1 MLSETHSSVVYNERM
16 NNLLLNIIVVI
27 FNKRLCA
34 SVLFRNVLVRSV
46 SVMTDDK
53 NYGLMRKRAALGKL
67 FFSRDSNF

>member
-1 MLSETHSSVVYNERM
+1 VLSETHSSVVYNERM

-67 FFSRDSNF
+67 LFSRDLNF

>member
-67 FFSRDSNF
+67 LFSRDSNF